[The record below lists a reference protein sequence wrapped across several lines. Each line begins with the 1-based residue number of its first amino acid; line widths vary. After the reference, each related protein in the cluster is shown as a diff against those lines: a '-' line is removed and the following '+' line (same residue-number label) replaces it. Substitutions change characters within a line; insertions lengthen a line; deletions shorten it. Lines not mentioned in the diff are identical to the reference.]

1 MKSVLERGLGRCFA
15 PKAHGDFLGS
25 GISATAFLIE
35 LLAERNTPKGVI
47 LMSMIELATACQAK
61 HFYLRFLDL
70 N

>member
-25 GISATAFLIE
+25 GISATAFLVE

-47 LMSMIELATACQAK
+47 FDVHDRACDG
-61 HFYLRFLDL
+61 LPG
-70 N
+70 